1 MNPNPKPNNGTSPSG
16 HSINILVQEAQVAE
30 LASAVDVPLVEGKKK
45 KGGKRIGAGR
55 PALVRENYKRQEM
68 GLKPIPKT
76 PINAKRDANRILPVS
91 KKARHQEILA
101 GLLNSKGKAV
111 IQKILDKALTDG
123 DADQMACLKLVADR
137 IIPADYLSKASGKG
151 NQINISI
158 TGIGQVET
166 STYDNDD
173 VQDAEIIQE
182 DDE

>member
-1 MNPNPKPNNGTSPSG
+1 MNPKPNDVTSPSG
-16 HSINILVQEAQVAE
+16 RSINILVQEAQVAE
-30 LASAVDVPLVEGKKK
+30 LASAVDAPVVEKKK

-55 PALVRENYKRQEM
+55 PALVRENYKR
-68 GLKPIPKT
+68 
-76 PINAKRDANRILPVS
+76 
-91 KKARHQEILA
+91 QEILA

-173 VQDAEIIQE
+173 VQDAEIVE

>member
-1 MNPNPKPNNGTSPSG
+1 MNPNAKV
-16 HSINILVQEAQVAE
+16 NILVEE
-30 LASAVDVPLVEGKKK
+30 ASASDVPLVEKKK

-173 VQDAEIIQE
+173 VQDAEIIE

>member
-1 MNPNPKPNNGTSPSG
+1 MNPKPNDVTSPSG
-16 HSINILVQEAQVAE
+16 RSINILVQETT
-30 LASAVDVPLVEGKKK
+30 VDVPLVEKKK

-173 VQDAEIIQE
+173 VQDAEIVE

>member
-1 MNPNPKPNNGTSPSG
+1 VNPKPNV
-16 HSINILVQEAQVAE
+16 NIVVQEAQA
-30 LASAVDVPLVEGKKK
+30 DVPLVEKKK

-158 TGIGQVET
+158 TGIGQRVDIEQEA
-166 STYDNDD
+166 YEA
-173 VQDAEIIQE
+173 QDAEYEQVHEKNVDIE
-182 DDE
+182 DEE

>member
-1 MNPNPKPNNGTSPSG
+1 MNPNPKPNNA
-16 HSINILVQEAQVAE
+16 INILVQEAQVAE
-30 LASAVDVPLVEGKKK
+30 LASVAESPVVEKKK

-158 TGIGQVET
+158 TGIGQRVDIEQEA
-166 STYDNDD
+166 YEA
-173 VQDAEIIQE
+173 QDAEIIQE

>member
-1 MNPNPKPNNGTSPSG
+1 MNPKPN
-16 HSINILVQEAQVAE
+16 INILVQEAQVAE
-30 LASAVDVPLVEGKKK
+30 LASVAESPVVEKKK

-76 PINAKRDANRILPVS
+76 PPNAKRDANRILPVS

-166 STYDNDD
+166 STFDNDD
-173 VQDAEIIQE
+173 VQDAEIIE

>member
-1 MNPNPKPNNGTSPSG
+1 MNPNPNV
-16 HSINILVQEAQVAE
+16 NIVVEE
-30 LASAVDVPLVEGKKK
+30 ASASEVPLVKKK

-173 VQDAEIIQE
+173 VQDAEIVE
-182 DDE
+182 DNE

>member
-1 MNPNPKPNNGTSPSG
+1 MNPKPN
-16 HSINILVQEAQVAE
+16 INILVQETT
-30 LASAVDVPLVEGKKK
+30 VDVPLIEKKK

-55 PALVRENYKRQEM
+55 PALIRENYKRQEM

-76 PINAKRDANRILPVS
+76 PPNAKRDANRILPVS

-173 VQDAEIIQE
+173 VQDAEYEQVHEKNVDIE

>member
-1 MNPNPKPNNGTSPSG
+1 MNPKPNNGTSPSG
-16 HSINILVQEAQVAE
+16 RSINILVQEAQVAE
-30 LASAVDVPLVEGKKK
+30 LASAVDAPVEGKKK

-76 PINAKRDANRILPVS
+76 PINAKRDASRILPVS

-173 VQDAEIIQE
+173 VQDAEIVE

>member
-1 MNPNPKPNNGTSPSG
+1 MNPKPN
-16 HSINILVQEAQVAE
+16 INILVQETT
-30 LASAVDVPLVEGKKK
+30 VDVPLVEKKK

-76 PINAKRDANRILPVS
+76 PPNAKRDANRILPVS

-166 STYDNDD
+166 STFDNDD
-173 VQDAEIIQE
+173 VQDAEIIE

>member
-1 MNPNPKPNNGTSPSG
+1 MNPKPN
-16 HSINILVQEAQVAE
+16 INILVQEASADVPRVQEVDNE
-30 LASAVDVPLVEGKKK
+30 LASLPKKK

-173 VQDAEIIQE
+173 VQDAEIVE
-182 DDE
+182 DNE

>member
-1 MNPNPKPNNGTSPSG
+1 MNPNAKV
-16 HSINILVQEAQVAE
+16 NILVEE
-30 LASAVDVPLVEGKKK
+30 ASASDVPLVKKK

-76 PINAKRDANRILPVS
+76 PPNAKRDATRILPVS

-173 VQDAEIIQE
+173 VQDAEIIE

>member
-1 MNPNPKPNNGTSPSG
+1 MNPNPKPNV
-16 HSINILVQEAQVAE
+16 NIVVEE
-30 LASAVDVPLVEGKKK
+30 ASADVPLVKK

-76 PINAKRDANRILPVS
+76 PINSKRDANRILPVS

-158 TGIGQVET
+158 TGIGQTVDIEQEA
-166 STYDNDD
+166 YEA
-173 VQDAEIIQE
+173 QDAEIIQE

>member
-1 MNPNPKPNNGTSPSG
+1 MNPKPNDVTSPSG
-16 HSINILVQEAQVAE
+16 RSINILVQEA
-30 LASAVDVPLVEGKKK
+30 SADVPLVQEVEPKKK

-158 TGIGQVET
+158 TGIGQTVDIEQDA
-166 STYDNDD
+166 YEA
-173 VQDAEIIQE
+173 QDAEIIE

>member
-1 MNPNPKPNNGTSPSG
+1 MNPNAKV
-16 HSINILVQEAQVAE
+16 NILVEE
-30 LASAVDVPLVEGKKK
+30 ASASDVPLVKKK

-76 PINAKRDANRILPVS
+76 PPNAKRDANRILPVS

-166 STYDNDD
+166 STYDAETSSTGYDD
-173 VQDAEIIQE
+173 VQDAEIIE